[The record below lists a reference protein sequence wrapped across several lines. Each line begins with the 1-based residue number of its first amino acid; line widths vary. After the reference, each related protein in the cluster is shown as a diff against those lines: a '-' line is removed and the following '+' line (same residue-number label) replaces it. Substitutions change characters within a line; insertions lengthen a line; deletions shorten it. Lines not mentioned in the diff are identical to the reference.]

1 MFMPC
6 HACHVVKISVA
17 VGAEYWR
24 ESYAQREGLYSL
36 HFTVCLEGGRCTE
49 KGL

>member
-24 ESYAQREGLYSL
+24 ESDAQREGLYSL
-36 HFTVCLEGGRCTE
+36 HFTVCLEGGRRTE